1 MYGVRVHVGRGD
13 ELHQLDRACDLHT
26 RRVTV
31 LEGPPGVGKTHLLTE
46 LAERARARGLRVLTI
61 RATEFE
67 AAVPFG
73 LIGDLLDSPVVPV
86 DPREMA
92 RRLALPLTE
101 TPTLLI
107 VDDLHWADAAS
118 LAVL

>member
-31 LEGPPGVGKTHLLTE
+31 LDGPAGVGKTHLLTE
-46 LAERARARGLRVLTI
+46 LAERARARGLRVLTV

-73 LIGDLLDSPVVPV
+73 LIGELLDAPGEPV
-86 DPREMA
+86 DPRDVA
-92 RRLALPLTE
+92 RRLAFPLTE
-101 TPTLLI
+101 APTLLI
-107 VDDLHWADAAS
+107 VDDLQW
-118 LAVL
+118 